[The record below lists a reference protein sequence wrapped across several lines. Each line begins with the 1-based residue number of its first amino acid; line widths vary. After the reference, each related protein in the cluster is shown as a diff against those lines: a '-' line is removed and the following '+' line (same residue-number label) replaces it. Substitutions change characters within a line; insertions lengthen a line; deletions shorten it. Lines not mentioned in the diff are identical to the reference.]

1 MNLLKKILFALF
13 VFSPVMLNGQARHNK
28 NIQYQLAFKINPS
41 AGSGVIT
48 YAIIGIDTLN
58 DNSIIKT
65 QFIDEANFVMYCK
78 GINKSPANP
87 TGIDFFEEIGV
98 DCGMML
104 DDPKMRK
111 GILVQDTL
119 WDEMKPLC
127 LPIFDIWKLRYGVHP
142 HYSSS
147 STVIPDEDLGWAT
160 TRYRPSY
167 KQTQLLQ
174 QYGVNNVTD
183 FFYGE
188 GMFRLFKDMQNEEW
202 IETYKGL
209 LD

>member
-1 MNLLKKILFALF
+1 MLFLG
-13 VFSPVMLNGQARHNK
+13 SLTLMGQAKHNK
-28 NIQYQLAFKINPS
+28 NIKYELAFKINPT

-58 DNSIIKT
+58 DNAVIKT
-65 QFIDEANFVMYCK
+65 QFLTEGNFVMYCK
-78 GINKSPANP
+78 GINKCIANP
-87 TGIDFFEEIGV
+87 TGIDFFEEAGV

-119 WDEMKPLC
+119 WEEMKPLC
-127 LPIFDIWKLRYGVHP
+127 LPIYDIWKLRYAVHP
-142 HYSSS
+142 HYTITSSA
-147 STVIPDEDLGWAT
+147 IPDEDKGWAT
-160 TRYRPSY
+160 TRFRPSY

-174 QYGVNNVTD
+174 QYGVSNVSD
-183 FFYGE
+183 FFYGKD
-188 GMFRLFKDMQNEEW
+188 MFRLFKDMQNEEW
-202 IETYKGL
+202 VETYKGL

>member
-1 MNLLKKILFALF
+1 
-13 VFSPVMLNGQARHNK
+13 MLCSQARQHK
-28 NIQYQLAFKINPS
+28 NIKYKLAFKINPS
-41 AGSGVIT
+41 SGSGVIT

-58 DNSIIKT
+58 DNRIIKT
-65 QFIDEANFVMYCK
+65 QFLDEANFVMYCK
-78 GINKSPANP
+78 GVNKCKANT
-87 TGIDFFEEIGV
+87 TGIDFFEKFEI

-111 GILVQDTL
+111 GILIQDTL
-119 WDEMKPLC
+119 WEEMKPLC
-127 LPIFDIWKLRYGVHP
+127 LPIYDIWKLRYAVHP

-147 STVIPDEDLGWAT
+147 STVIPDEDEGWAT

-174 QYGVNNVTD
+174 QYGVNNVTN

-202 IETYKGL
+202 IKTYKGL